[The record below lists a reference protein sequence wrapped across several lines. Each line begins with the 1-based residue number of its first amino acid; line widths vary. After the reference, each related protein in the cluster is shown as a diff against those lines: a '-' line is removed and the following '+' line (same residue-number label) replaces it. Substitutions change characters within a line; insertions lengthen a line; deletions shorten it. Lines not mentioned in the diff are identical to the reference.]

1 MKRISVTLLLV
12 SSFALQAAASDA
24 VGRALRKAAGHHVV
38 YTNESRGELLE
49 LSKLEK
55 PLVVDKTCKK
65 NDKYG
70 CAPYCFHTA
79 SEVSDE
85 SRTMLV
91 VAHCFNHAPES
102 SEWPFATMKA
112 EEYNELLLSFAAASK
127 KSPIT
132 DELTDELTAKRETSS
147 MCGAI
152 EYLQVQQAL
161 KELDKK
167 RRARTA

>member
-24 VGRALRKAAGHHVV
+24 VGRALRKAAGNHVV
-38 YTNESRGELLE
+38 GTNEPRGELLK
-49 LSKLEK
+49 SIKLEK
-55 PLVVDKTCKK
+55 PLVVYNTCQK

-70 CAPYCFHTA
+70 CALHCSHTT
-79 SEVSDE
+79 SEVLDE
-85 SRTMLV
+85 SGTVLV
-91 VAHCFNHAPES
+91 VAHCFNRASES
-102 SEWPFATMKA
+102 PEWPFATMKT
-112 EEYNELLLSFAAASK
+112 EEYNELLRSFAAASK

-132 DELTDELTAKRETSS
+132 DELPNELTAKRETSS

-161 KELDKK
+161 KELHKK
-167 RRARTA
+167 RRARTT